1 MLFWTP
7 DNVYADPCAQTTLS
21 PPAGPSAAD
30 LAVAVST
37 LPGTDAT
44 GPSDVTVGGRAAKH
58 VVLTVREDIACNPE
72 QFYLWYNVGEGD
84 DCAGAV
90 VCGRYAT
97 ALGDTIRVWI
107 VEVNGARIFIEAETR
122 KGASPEIEQ
131 EIQQIVDSIQFD
143 VG

>member
-7 DNVYADPCAQTTLS
+7 DNVYADPCAQTPLS

-44 GPSDVTVGGRAAKH
+44 GPSAVTVGGLAAKR

-72 QFYLWYNVGEGD
+72 QFYLWYHVGEGD

-107 VEVNGARIFIEAETR
+107 VEVDGARIFIEAETR
-122 KGASPEIEQ
+122 KGASPEIGQ
-131 EIQQIVDSIQFD
+131 EIQDMVDSIQFE
-143 VG
+143 